1 MLGDI
6 NLYFITPYPR
16 RHGVSL
22 RRAEVDI
29 QDHDCHADAEI
40 CEGQRLFY
48 LHNGLELEWLILDKP
63 EGVKNHGKKHKFSW
77 RRKWK
82 E

>member
-6 NLYFITPYPR
+6 NLYFISPYPR

-29 QDHDCHADAEI
+29 KDHDCHADAEI
-40 CEGQRLFY
+40 SEAQRLFY
-48 LHNGLELEWLILDKP
+48 FTQGLRIRMINL
-63 EGVKNHGKKHKFSW
+63 
-77 RRKWK
+77 RQT
-82 E
+82 